1 MYLYIRL
8 GPQGIRAVPAPP
20 CCQGPAWDPLKP
32 LPPSLDTSHVSPEH
46 QLSFKKFHKTKS
58 KAKVQVPKESHFPQS
73 RQNWVL
79 DWTVSLIDDIL
90 SFILKEVAR
99 F

>member
-20 CCQGPAWDPLKP
+20 RCQGPAWDPLKP

-46 QLSFKKFHKTKS
+46 KLSLTKFK
-58 KAKVQVPKESHFPQS
+58 
-73 RQNWVL
+73 
-79 DWTVSLIDDIL
+79 
-90 SFILKEVAR
+90 
-99 F
+99 

>member
-46 QLSFKKFHKTKS
+46 
-58 KAKVQVPKESHFPQS
+58 
-73 RQNWVL
+73 
-79 DWTVSLIDDIL
+79 
-90 SFILKEVAR
+90 
-99 F
+99 